1 MATNPADSQLFPA
14 GIFNL
19 DATYL
24 ADKIARY
31 AAEVQMSVSS
41 NVAFV
46 NEFDM
51 ARLNKYL
58 DDVDAALTYINDQ
71 PQLDLPESHPMLHA
85 IQPFPALRDMESDEW
100 DHVVRLLRSGYI
112 ELVNSQSARLGAGLM
127 PFDSKRVTALI
138 AKCRQWLVQY
148 VGQRSP
154 MDLPETSPQQA
165 MSPGGRV
172 GVM

>member
-1 MATNPADSQLFPA
+1 MSNETDMFPP

-31 AAEVQMSVSS
+31 AGEVQLSVSS

-51 ARLNKYL
+51 ARLQGYL
-58 DDVDAALTYINDQ
+58 TDIDRAVTYINNQ
-71 PQLDLPESHPMLHA
+71 PQLDLPESHPMLHS
-85 IQPFPALRDMESDEW
+85 IQPFPALRNLESDEW
-100 DHVVRLLRSGYI
+100 DHVVRLLRAGYI

-127 PFDSKRVTALI
+127 PFDSRRVSALV
-138 AKCRQWLVQY
+138 AKCRQWLDDY
-148 VGQRSP
+148 VSARSP
-154 MDLPETSPQQA
+154 MDLPETSPQEP
-165 MSPGGRV
+165 MSQHGQH
-172 GVM
+172 GVVTGS

>member
-1 MATNPADSQLFPA
+1 MADSSNSLFPP
-14 GIFNL
+14 GVFNV
-19 DATYL
+19 DVTYL
-24 ADKIARY
+24 ADKLARY

-51 ARLNKYL
+51 ARLQNYL
-58 DDVDAALTYINDQ
+58 TDIDRAMSYILDQ
-71 PQLDLPESHPMLHA
+71 PQLDLPESHPMLHP
-85 IQPFPALRDMESDEW
+85 IQPFPQMRDMESDEW

-127 PFDSKRVTALI
+127 PFDARRVTALV
-138 AKCRQWLVQY
+138 AKTRQWLNDY
-148 VGQRSP
+148 VSERSP

-165 MSPGGRV
+165 MSPAGSS
-172 GVM
+172 GV